1 MSNLKDY
8 YFDLPENLIAQNP
21 ADKRDESRL
30 MLIDRKNNKTVHK
43 NFYNIIDYLNKG
55 DVLVINES
63 KVFPARLI
71 GERINPLPAAGGHGN
86 PPLQRIEFLLLEN
99 KGGDIWEIIM
109 KPGRKGKKD
118 AVFSFGNGKIKAKVL
133 QSLDNGNKLVE
144 FEYDKYN
151 GGVNSRNAGVGVPY
165 TGFFDIL
172 DEIGKI
178 PLPPYIRESEVK
190 VNAKERYQTVYAKED
205 KKGSSAAPTAGL
217 HFTSELLN
225 LLKAKGVIICP
236 ITLHVGLGTFRPVK
250 TENISEHKMHE
261 EYYNISESGADEI
274 TKAKLENRRVIAVGT
289 TSCRTLEGNFA
300 KYGKIT
306 ACEDRTDI
314 FIYGDYKFNITDALI
329 TNFHLPESTL
339 LMLVSAF
346 YTRENILEAYKT
358 AVENKY
364 RFFSFGDAMM
374 IL

>member
-1 MSNLKDY
+1 MVILKDY
-8 YFDLPENLIAQNP
+8 YFDLPESLIAQNP

-30 MLIDRKNNKTVHK
+30 MVIDRKNNKTGHK

-71 GERINPLPAAGGHGN
+71 GERVGDAVLSVPQTPVGFADTPFQKGAK
-86 PPLQRIEFLLLEN
+86 IEFLLLEN

-109 KPGRKGKKD
+109 KPGKKGRKD
-118 AVFSFGNGKIKAKVL
+118 AVFSFGDGILKAKIL
-133 QSLDNGNKLVE
+133 QSLDDGNKLVK
-144 FEYDKYN
+144 FEYNKN
-151 GGVNSRNAGVGVPY
+151 NL
-165 TGFFDIL
+165 FFNIL

-178 PLPPYIRESEVK
+178 PLPPYIKESEVR
-190 VNAKERYQTVYAKED
+190 VDAKERYQTVYAKED
-205 KKGSSAAPTAGL
+205 QKGSSAAPTAGL
-217 HFTSELLN
+217 HFTGELLD
-225 LLKAKGVIICP
+225 LLTAKGVIICP

-250 TENISEHKMHE
+250 VENISEHKMHD
-261 EYYNISESGADEI
+261 EYYSISESSADEI
-274 TKAKLENRRVIAVGT
+274 NKAKRENRRVIAVGT

-300 KYGKIT
+300 KYGKVT

-314 FIYGDYKFNITDALI
+314 FIYGDYKFNVIDALI

-346 YTRENILEAYKT
+346 YTREGILEAYKT

-364 RFFSFGDAMM
+364 RFFSFGDAMF
-374 IL
+374 IY

>member
-1 MSNLKDY
+1 MSTLKDY

-30 MLIDRKNNKTVHK
+30 MTIDRKSNKTEHK
-43 NFYNIIDYLNKG
+43 NFYHITDYLCKG

-63 KVFPARLI
+63 KVFPARLL
-71 GERINPLPAAGGHGN
+71 GEKEDTGAAV
-86 PPLQRIEFLLLEN
+86 EFLLLEN
-99 KGGDIWEIIM
+99 KGGDVWEIIM
-109 KPGRKGKKD
+109 KPGRKGRKD
-118 AVFSFGNGKIKAKVL
+118 AVFSFGNDKLKAKVL
-133 QSLDNGNKLVE
+133 QSLDDGNKLVK
-144 FEYDKYN
+144 FDYD
-151 GGVNSRNAGVGVPY
+151 GL
-165 TGFFDIL
+165 FFNIL

-178 PLPPYIRESEVK
+178 PLPPYIKESEVT
-190 VNAKERYQTVYAKED
+190 VNAKERYQTVYANED

-217 HFTSELLN
+217 HFTGELLDS
-225 LLKAKGVIICP
+225 LKAKGVIICP

-250 TENISEHKMHE
+250 TENLTEHKMHE
-261 EYYNISESGADEI
+261 EYYSIPKSSADEI
-274 TKAKLENRRVIAVGT
+274 NKAKSENRRIIAVGT

-314 FIYGDYKFNITDALI
+314 FIYGDYKFNVIDALI

-346 YTRENILEAYKT
+346 YTREGILEAYKT
-358 AVENKY
+358 AVESGY
-364 RFFSFGDAMM
+364 RFFSFGDAMF
-374 IL
+374 LY

>member
-1 MSNLKDY
+1 MATLKDY
-8 YFDLPENLIAQNP
+8 YFSLPENLIAQNP

-30 MLIDRKNNKTVHK
+30 MIIDRKNNRAEHK
-43 NFYNIIDYLNKG
+43 NFYNITDYLNKG

-63 KVFPARLI
+63 KVFPARLT
-71 GERINPLPAAGGHGN
+71 GE
-86 PPLQRIEFLLLEN
+86 RIEFLLLEN

-118 AVFSFGNGKIKAKVL
+118 TVFSFGNGILKAKIL
-133 QSLDNGNKLVE
+133 QSLDDGNKLAE
-144 FEYDKYN
+144 FEYDK
-151 GGVNSRNAGVGVPY
+151 SRV
-165 TGFFDIL
+165 FFDIL
-172 DEIGKI
+172 DEVGKI
-178 PLPPYIRESEVK
+178 PLPPYIKESAVT
-190 VNAKERYQTVYAKED
+190 VNAKERYQTVYAKENQ
-205 KKGSSAAPTAGL
+205 KGSSAAPTAGL
-217 HFTSELLN
+217 HFTNELLES
-225 LLKAKGVIICP
+225 LKAKGVIICP

-250 TENISEHKMHE
+250 AENITEHKMHE
-261 EYYNISESGADEI
+261 EYYNISKSSADEI
-274 TKAKLENRRVIAVGT
+274 NKAKRENRRVIAVGT

-314 FIYGDYKFNITDALI
+314 FIYGDYKFKVTDALI

-346 YTRENILEAYKT
+346 YSREKMLEAYKS

-364 RFFSFGDAMM
+364 RFFSFGDAMF
-374 IL
+374 IY